1 MELIKEIFDL
11 VIYTVI
17 TGVGVTVVF
26 KITEFINAKV
36 DNIQK
41 TTKLAEYEKL
51 NLIIDQVQSAMTTI
65 VQSVNQVFVNDLK
78 ASGEFNKETATEAK
92 NKALEMAKELITEE
106 SATAIE
112 QVYGNVDVYL
122 GNLIESIVIEL
133 KK

>member
-112 QVYGNVDVYL
+112 QVYGNVDIYL
-122 GNLIESIVIEL
+122 ENLVEFIVSEL